1 MDGTIDNKKTQN
13 EVNFNIFTSALKE
26 RSHNSTQ
33 HFVMQVAEAMKI
45 NSNTRDQGQGG
56 QLWNKYR
63 RPTQTLHTKPLS
75 TTVTVAIRKDFTSI

>member
-45 NSNTRDQGQGG
+45 NSNTGDQGQGG
-56 QLWNKYR
+56 QL
-63 RPTQTLHTKPLS
+63 
-75 TTVTVAIRKDFTSI
+75 